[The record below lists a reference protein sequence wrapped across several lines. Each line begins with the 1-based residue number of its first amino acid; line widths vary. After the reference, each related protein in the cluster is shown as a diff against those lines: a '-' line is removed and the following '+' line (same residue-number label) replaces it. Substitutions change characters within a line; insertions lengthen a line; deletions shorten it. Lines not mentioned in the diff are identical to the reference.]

1 MKLYVRNYR
10 KDPHDETMSI
20 NACIVTP
27 ANIDFDGDEIYG
39 FFIFEDE
46 LSKAMTS
53 IHPSQFLFSTTSPG
67 LSSRIGLLTQNYVTV
82 ESFLEDDEEDSAY
95 YQELS

>member
-1 MKLYVRNYR
+1 MKPLIKPPIEVESLADR
-10 KDPHDETMSI
+10 SI
-20 NACIVTP
+20 H
-27 ANIDFDGDEIYG
+27 FDGDEIYG